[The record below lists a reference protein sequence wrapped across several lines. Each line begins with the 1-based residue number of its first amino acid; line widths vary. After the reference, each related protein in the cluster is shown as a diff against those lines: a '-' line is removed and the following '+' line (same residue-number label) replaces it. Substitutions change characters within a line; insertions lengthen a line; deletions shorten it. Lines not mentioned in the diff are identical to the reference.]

1 MTAKRPPR
9 VRAQPSRTIISSVLV
24 AALTALALASPAA
37 APAASTSAVRLTKR
51 DAHRVAVRT
60 TAATCR
66 AVAWCTGY
74 DVVPAHR
81 CRRDERE
88 TVYCAIAFITTQRQ
102 RCGGVVGVSR
112 TRSGR
117 LDRVMAVPQKCSADP
132 DGDRT
137 PTID

>member
-74 DVVPAHR
+74 DVVAAHR

-88 TVYCAIAFITTQRQ
+88 TVYCAITFITTQRQ

-112 TRSGR
+112 TRRGR

>member
-9 VRAQPSRTIISSVLV
+9 VRAHPSRTIISSAVV

-37 APAASTSAVRLTKR
+37 APAASTSAVRLSKR

-74 DVVPAHR
+74 DVVPARR
-81 CRRDERE
+81 CRRAEHR
-88 TVYCAIAFITTQRQ
+88 TVYCAIAFITAQRQ

-117 LDRVMAVPQKCSADP
+117 LDRVMAVPQNCSADP
-132 DGDRT
+132 DGDR
-137 PTID
+137 PATID

>member
-9 VRAQPSRTIISSVLV
+9 VRAQPSRTIISSAVV

-37 APAASTSAVRLTKR
+37 APAASTSAVRLSKR

-74 DVVPAHR
+74 DVVPARR

-88 TVYCAIAFITTQRQ
+88 TVYCTITFITTQRQ
-102 RCGGVVGVSR
+102 RCGGGVGVSR
-112 TRSGR
+112 TRRGR
-117 LDRVMAVPQKCSADP
+117 LDRVMAVPSNCSTGDP
-132 DGDRT
+132 SVITSD
-137 PTID
+137 

>member
-1 MTAKRPPR
+1 
-9 VRAQPSRTIISSVLV
+9 VLV

-102 RCGGVVGVSR
+102 RCGGVVGISR

>member
-9 VRAQPSRTIISSVLV
+9 VRAQPSRTIISSAVV

-37 APAASTSAVRLTKR
+37 APAASTSAVRLSKR

-66 AVAWCTGY
+66 AVGWCTGY

-88 TVYCAIAFITTQRQ
+88 IVYCTIAFITTQRQ

-112 TRSGR
+112 TRRGR
-117 LDRVMAVPQKCSADP
+117 LDRVMAVPSNCSTSDP
-132 DGDRT
+132 SLITSD
-137 PTID
+137 

>member
-1 MTAKRPPR
+1 M
-9 VRAQPSRTIISSVLV
+9 LV

-60 TAATCR
+60 TASTCR

-88 TVYCAIAFITTQRQ
+88 TVYCTITFITTQRQ

-112 TRSGR
+112 TRRGR
-117 LDRVMAVPQKCSADP
+117 LDRVMAVPSNCSTGDP
-132 DGDRT
+132 SVITSD
-137 PTID
+137 